1 MLIQQWRQP
10 GAVKQSRFSL
20 YWSVHLDA
28 VWQRGGCPR
37 LQGGAVQP
45 FLRLF

>member
-1 MLIQQWRQP
+1 M
-10 GAVKQSRFSL
+10 SRFSL
-20 YWSVHLDA
+20 YRSVHLDA

-45 FLRLF
+45 FLCLL